1 MKLKSSWIYK
11 VFFIILLPGALFP
24 QEKSSQ
30 RNTSALGTPDMPF
43 MEREIDPVL
52 RVHRSRELET
62 LKKITERMQARA
74 KRAEAFRAR
83 DALLLLPD
91 VIFEERSVTKVN
103 QYGYAED
110 ESELFV
116 GFRINVHKISTIFDR
131 KQKRKEEKITAK
143 RRIESLYFKAKRAV
157 YSKFNKL
164 DHIMVL
170 KEIMEGTKDVRLQKT
185 LDEQIRQMQASVQ
198 DLEIVIEDW
207 LEKMETLV
215 IKLEY

>member
-1 MKLKSSWIYK
+1 
-11 VFFIILLPGALFP
+11 LLPVLAL
-24 QEKSSQ
+24 SQ
-30 RNTSALGTPDMPF
+30 SKKGPERNMSALGTPDMPF

-52 RVHRSRELET
+52 RVHRARELET
-62 LKKITERMQARA
+62 LKKITEKLQYRA
-74 KRAEAFRAR
+74 KIAEEFRAR

-91 VIFEERSVTKVN
+91 ITFEERSLTKVN
-103 QYGYAED
+103 QYGYAEED
-110 ESELFV
+110 SELFI
-116 GFRINVHKISTIFDR
+116 GFRINVHRISTIYDR
-131 KQKRKEEKITAK
+131 KQKRREEKMTVK
-143 RRIESLYFKAKRAV
+143 RRIESLYFKAKRGV

-207 LEKMETLV
+207 LSKMETLV
-215 IKLEY
+215 LKLEY

>member
-1 MKLKSSWIYK
+1 
-11 VFFIILLPGALFP
+11 
-24 QEKSSQ
+24 
-30 RNTSALGTPDMPF
+30 MPF